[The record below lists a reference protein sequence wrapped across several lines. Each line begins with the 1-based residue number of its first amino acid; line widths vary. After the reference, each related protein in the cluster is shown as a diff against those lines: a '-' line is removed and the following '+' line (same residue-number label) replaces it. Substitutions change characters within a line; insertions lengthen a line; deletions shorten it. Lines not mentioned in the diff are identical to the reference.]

1 MTEIEFKKNIKRVT
15 SKRLHKVRNS
25 IGVYDIYKHIRK
37 NKWYNI
43 PRPLKEGEFYKII
56 RSVNQYLGKALS
68 EGREIKLPHR
78 LGKIEL
84 RKAPVRM
91 SIVNNK
97 LVTNLPIDWDA
108 TLKLWYKDEEAYNN
122 RMLVRC
128 EPKEVFKIFY
138 NKYGAEYTNM
148 SLFEFKPNRE
158 LSKQVSNNIKDGI
171 LDAYLDRYD

>member
-84 RKAPVRM
+84 VV
-91 SIVNNK
+91 I
-97 LVTNLPIDWDA
+97 
-108 TLKLWYKDEEAYNN
+108 
-122 RMLVRC
+122 
-128 EPKEVFKIFY
+128 
-138 NKYGAEYTNM
+138 
-148 SLFEFKPNRE
+148 
-158 LSKQVSNNIKDGI
+158 
-171 LDAYLDRYD
+171 